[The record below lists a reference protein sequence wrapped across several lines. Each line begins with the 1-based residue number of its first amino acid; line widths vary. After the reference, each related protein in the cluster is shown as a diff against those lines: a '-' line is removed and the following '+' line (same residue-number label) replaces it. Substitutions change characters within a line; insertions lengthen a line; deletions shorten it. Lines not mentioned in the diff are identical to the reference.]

1 MRVKRIFFS
10 KSDPA
15 KFWFR
20 IMIVGLLLIY
30 LWNAAFLY
38 ESGFKR
44 WQAALFNSIFVSFV
58 ASLLS
63 IFLGWFFSYYK
74 YINEYLDKVVVSKT
88 IIFFIDAIKSIPQVI
103 GALTGY
109 AILTNLT
116 ARDYN
121 LSSFVLLI
129 LLSFI
134 LGLFLFVEAYDMF
147 NERIAYYK
155 DKDFISA
162 LRVLGMKESSIINK
176 EIFYKNSRSYVIQKF
191 ASIFGEV
198 FFLQASVDYII
209 SVGLTLKTN
218 LVSLP
223 PTLGNLLARID
234 SKQDIF
240 AIGMIFS
247 NLSYIFELPF
257 KHLQGLSA
265 ALTLVFVLICVY
277 KIANALTEKL
287 ENK

>member
-176 EIFYKNSRSYVIQKF
+176 EILRYSKICFNFWRSFFLASKRRLYNFSWLNFKNKFSFSSSNSRKF
-191 ASIFGEV
+191 ACENRQQTGYFRHRYDFFKSILYF
-198 FFLQASVDYII
+198 
-209 SVGLTLKTN
+209 
-218 LVSLP
+218 
-223 PTLGNLLARID
+223 
-234 SKQDIF
+234 
-240 AIGMIFS
+240 
-247 NLSYIFELPF
+247 
-257 KHLQGLSA
+257 
-265 ALTLVFVLICVY
+265 
-277 KIANALTEKL
+277 
-287 ENK
+287 